1 MINIFSWRVEREHFQ
16 IDGKVL
22 SLVYTCKCSAI
33 CNIVIQLKKDC
44 TSHVSISQILF
55 DLAEVMNAESG

>member
-1 MINIFSWRVEREHFQ
+1 MINIFYWRVQSQHFQ
-16 IDGKVL
+16 IDGEVL
-22 SLVYTCKCSAI
+22 SLVYTCKRNST
-33 CNIVIQLKKDC
+33 CNILIQLEKDS

>member
-1 MINIFSWRVEREHFQ
+1 MSISKLN
-16 IDGKVL
+16 GKVL
-22 SLVYTCKCSAI
+22 CLVYTCKRNVT
-33 CNIVIQLKKDC
+33 CNILIQLEKDS